1 MIVDN
6 HGHISQLEVQD
17 VVDEYD
23 KNYSYGMSHRDNLFL
38 MDAVGVDMQVL
49 HCSGYLHRYHRRV
62 LQEHPDR
69 FAAIAKID
77 EPKLP
82 GDEGL
87 ELIRMYVED
96 WGFKGWYY
104 DPWAPEMRVANGYSP
119 KDWGLPDPFYHF
131 DHERYDPQWELVQS
145 LGVPA
150 CITCYPQNFDTVGP
164 ALLNVF
170 KKFPDLT
177 VVLIHGIDPPSCL
190 RDDGAVAIP
199 ESAVRLIREHD
210 VYLDLLTGPRRA
222 ARQAQPLRPQ
232 RRGAQ
237 GLLRHLRA
245 VEADVGL
252 GVHLHRAA
260 HRRPVPL
267 PVRLRQRTVR
277 LHDRRRP
284 RPGPRRERPKGVRP
298 LTRPPSNPP
307 PKSSFPRRK
316 TLA

>member
-6 HGHISQLEVQD
+6 HGHISQIEVQD
-17 VVDEYD
+17 VVDGYD
-23 KNYSYGMSHRDNLFL
+23 KTYKYGMSHRDNLYL

-62 LQEHPDR
+62 LREHPDR

-77 EPKLP
+77 ERKLP

-87 ELIRMYVED
+87 ELLRMYVED

-104 DPWAPEMRVANGYSP
+104 DPWAPEMRAAQGYAP

-170 KKFPDLT
+170 EKFPDLT

-190 RDDGAVAIP
+190 RDDGAVSIP
-199 ESAVRLIREHD
+199 ESAVTLVREHD
-210 VYLDLLTGPRRA
+210 VYLDLLTGLDALRGKPNRYGPNDEVIRAFYDTFGPTKLMWGSEFTFIELPTVDQYRYQFDYVKRRCDY
-222 ARQAQPLRPQ
+222 
-232 RRGAQ
+232 
-237 GLLRHLRA
+237 
-245 VEADVGL
+245 VTEADLALIRGENARRVYGL
-252 GVHLHRAA
+252 
-260 HRRPVPL
+260 
-267 PVRLRQRTVR
+267 
-277 LHDRRRP
+277 
-284 RPGPRRERPKGVRP
+284 
-298 LTRPPSNPP
+298 
-307 PKSSFPRRK
+307 
-316 TLA
+316 